1 MMQHLRTSAMIA
13 AFVLGYLCP
22 WASALNGL
30 IRWLIVIMMF
40 LVFLQVRVSWRT
52 LRLGHLN
59 ILLANIG
66 IGMGSWFL
74 CRIFG
79 SSELAMAA
87 FFTGI
92 TPTATAA
99 AVIVHL
105 LGGRVEYA
113 VSAFLTTN
121 LGMALL
127 LPFLIPVAIGNPAP
141 FLRTSSGVCSSSS
154 EFRWR
159 RRFRSGSSVKKRRSC
174 RKNSRISHSSSG
186 SERSS

>member
-99 AVIVHL
+99 SSTV
-105 LGGRVEYA
+105 
-113 VSAFLTTN
+113 
-121 LGMALL
+121 ALD
-127 LPFLIPVAIGNPAP
+127 
-141 FLRTSSGVCSSSS
+141 TS
-154 EFRWR
+154 
-159 RRFRSGSSVKKRRSC
+159 
-174 RKNSRISHSSSG
+174 NSRM
-186 SERSS
+186 RSAMPKCSK